1 MLRLNGAT
9 GLVCREIKILSR
21 DKIPFPFTKIT
32 HNRFRSFRSDS
43 SWDLFARERRKKVKF
58 ADIGERE
65 INNEFPEGWCPRGK
79 YENSFHS
86 RNAVGSLVGN

>member
-1 MLRLNGAT
+1 MENG
-9 GLVCREIKILSR
+9 EKIA
-21 DKIPFPFTKIT
+21 D
-32 HNRFRSFRSDS
+32 
-43 SWDLFARERRKKVKF
+43 EGEEKVKF
-58 ADIGERE
+58 PADIGERE